1 VGRERERERE
11 RESCCCNEEELAAI
25 VYEED
30 QLLDQLLVM
39 LLNAELVCVDDD
51 LARLLL
57 LVAELCGVPG
67 RFRSGFAASR
77 QRHSPAPQS
86 LEIRLRQV
94 ALLVPP
100 HHISIRTWR
109 RRRRRS
115 RSHPNMHFSIS
126 LSRWIHSLAENQY

>member
-1 VGRERERERE
+1 
-11 RESCCCNEEELAAI
+11 
-25 VYEED
+25 
-30 QLLDQLLVM
+30 M
-39 LLNAELVCVDDD
+39 LLNSELVCVDDD

-67 RFRSGFAASR
+67 GFRSGFAASR

-100 HHISIRTWR
+100 HHTSIRTW
-109 RRRRRS
+109 RRRRS

-126 LSRWIHSLAENQY
+126 LSLDGFTHSQRINTEFSNSLGKPERPMLQIWKEKGIQSARYNSPE

>member
-77 QRHSPAPQS
+77 QRHSP
-86 LEIRLRQV
+86 
-94 ALLVPP
+94 
-100 HHISIRTWR
+100 TC
-109 RRRRRS
+109 
-115 RSHPNMHFSIS
+115 IS
-126 LSRWIHSLAENQY
+126 LSLSRDGFTHSQRINTEFSNSLGKQERLVLQIWNEKGIQSARCNSPG